1 MPQDAYTIG
10 FIADELQGLLKG
22 GKISKI
28 AQPEKD
34 LLAFI
39 IYTGKSSVKLE
50 ICLSAKGCRI
60 NIADGETVAPKTAPA
75 FCMLLR
81 KYLQNAQIVSVGQI
95 DCERIVYIDF
105 LCTSEFERTQMR
117 LYAELMGKYSNA
129 VLTKDGVI
137 TRALKT
143 TALTDS
149 VKRILFNG
157 ARYALPEK
165 QDKTAPGNVEALKKT
180 LENISGDAAAYIADR
195 VLGISYATALDI
207 VETYGEKVS
216 AEEINSYICG
226 GLRAPCVVFTNGE
239 PSDFKVR
246 SADKNALGF
255 NSVTEAQTYYYAY
268 VTAKREFTDS
278 KRKCEAAL
286 SSAIKKC
293 EKRLANIQ
301 ARLHDCRDMETVRLK
316 GELITANIYAVK
328 KGDEFYEAYNYYDE
342 AGGKIKIALDK
353 TLSPADNAQ
362 KYFKRYAKLKRTF
375 TAVSEQKKDEENAL
389 NYLESIRAHLNAAE
403 NTGDLKE
410 TEDELRLLN
419 LIKTPAADRKKDKT
433 TPFREYEKDGYKI
446 IAGRNNISNDRLL
459 KSISADDLWLH
470 AQGYHSSHV
479 AVLSNGKAVPD
490 AVLSA
495 AAEICAYYSAG
506 RGASKVAVDCCARRL
521 VKKPP
526 KANAGFV
533 IYSGYST
540 VLVKPDAHT
549 ELLRLN

>member
-10 FIADELQGLLKG
+10 FIADELHGLLKG

-34 LLAFI
+34 LLTFI
-39 IYTGKSSVKLE
+39 IYTGKSSLKLE

-60 NIADGETVAPKTAPA
+60 NIADGEVFSPRVAPS

-81 KYLQNAQIVSVGQI
+81 KYLQNAQIVSVGHVG
-95 DCERIVYIDF
+95 CERIVYIDF

-129 VLTKDGVI
+129 VLTKDGIIVG
-137 TRALKT
+137 ALKT

-157 ARYALPEK
+157 ARYVLPEK
-165 QDKTAPGNVEALKKT
+165 QDKIMPDDIAGLEKAL
-180 LENISGDAAAYIADR
+180 LNLSGDAAAFIADR

-207 VETYGEKVS
+207 VETYGEKIS
-216 AEEINSYICG
+216 ANELNSYICG
-226 GLRAPCVVFTNGE
+226 GLRSPCVTFLNGA

-246 SADKNALGF
+246 SADKTALKF
-255 NSVTEAQTYYYAY
+255 DSVLKAQTYYYAY
-268 VTAKREFTDS
+268 VTAKREFDDK
-278 KRKCEAAL
+278 KRKTEGAL

-293 EKRLANIQ
+293 EKRLAAIET
-301 ARLHDCRDMETVRLK
+301 RLHDCRDMETVRLK
-316 GELITANIYAVK
+316 GELITANIYAIK
-328 KGDEFYEAYNYYDE
+328 KGDENYEAYNYYDE
-342 AGGKIKIALDK
+342 AGGTVKIALDK

-375 TAVSEQKKDEENAL
+375 ISVSGQKKDEKSEL
-389 NYLESIRAHLNAAE
+389 GYLLSIRAHLNAAE
-403 NTGDLKE
+403 NTDDLKE

-419 LIKTPAADRKKDKT
+419 LIKTPPEDKKKQKT
-433 TPFREYEKDGYKI
+433 TPFREYEKDGFKI
-446 IAGRNNISNDRLL
+446 LAGRNNLSNDRLL
-459 KSISADDLWLH
+459 KSVSADDLWLH
-470 AQGYHSSHV
+470 TQGYHSSHV
-479 AVLSNGKAVPD
+479 AILSGGKDVPD
-490 AVLSA
+490 GVLSA
-495 AAEICAYYSAG
+495 AAEICAYYSDG
-506 RGASKVAVDCCARRL
+506 RGASKVPVDYCARKL

-540 VLVKPDAHT
+540 VLVSPDAHA
-549 ELLRLN
+549 ELLNK